1 MIGLAVRG
9 LIARPWR
16 ALLTGSAAVIGVSLV
31 AGALVLADTAE
42 RAGDVGDD
50 VRVVGHI
57 VLVAGAVALLVGGYI
72 INSAFAVNLAQ
83 RSRELALL
91 RCLGAEPGQLRRM
104 VRLEALIVGVAASL
118 AGLVVGVG
126 VAAALR
132 AFVNSGAISGDF
144 PGHALVVT
152 PRAVIVSLVAG
163 SVAMVVSAA
172 APARRASRAAPLAA
186 LCDLPAVAGQRSPAR
201 AAVGAV
207 LVGATL
213 VGVPLAA
220 LSDADFVL
228 PVTAALTLIGVRLVG
243 PRVARPL
250 AGAVGLPVARWLRLT
265 GALARQN
272 AMRSP
277 DRTAATAS
285 ALTIGLALVSFIA
298 VLSSSTKAFVDAEFD
313 RTPDV
318 SVVNGEVGA
327 GGAKLDAPG
336 AVPPAVIARLRA
348 LPEVGTLVPVAG
360 TVGTVAGIQAGVQ
373 AADLSAFTRVQGL
386 DVTAGNLAD
395 VSPGGLWVR
404 DDSAAAG
411 GLTVGARVP
420 VELAHGRRVLT
431 IRAVYR
437 HESYASTSLPRYLIG
452 RSDYAALGGSANP
465 GSLLIR
471 AAVGVTPEAARAAVA
486 RAVAGGGSLI
496 VEDRGTE
503 RRDAVGQIDTYTSL
517 YLALGGLAALVGLF
531 GILNTTALSIVERMR
546 ELGLLRAI
554 GMDRGQIRAMIR
566 AEAVI
571 VAAVGAVPGIALGT
585 LFGWGAAK
593 VLEESSAPTAFTV
606 PIAVL
611 ALIAVVAAG
620 GGVLAAVLPARWA
633 SRVDVLRAVASE

>member
-16 ALLTGSAAVIGVSLV
+16 ALLTGLAVVIGVSLV

-42 RAGDVGDD
+42 RAGDMGGDP
-50 VRVVGHI
+50 RVVGDI
-57 VLVAGAVALLVGGYI
+57 VVVAGAVALLVGGYI
-72 INSAFAVNLAQ
+72 INSAFAVTLAQ

-91 RCLGAEPGQLRRM
+91 RCLGAEPSQLRRM

-118 AGLVVGVG
+118 VGLVVGVG

-132 AFVNSGAISGDF
+132 AFVNSGAIAGDF

-172 APARRASRAAPLAA
+172 APARRASRAAPLTA
-186 LCDLPAVAGQRSPAR
+186 LCDLPAVAGRRSPAR
-201 AAVGAV
+201 AALGAV
-207 LVGATL
+207 LVGAAL
-213 VGVPLAA
+213 VGVPLAV

-228 PVTAALTLIGVRLVG
+228 PVAAALTPIGVRLVG

-250 AGAVGLPVARWLRLT
+250 ASAVGLPVARWLRLT

-277 DRTAATAS
+277 ERTAATAS

-318 SVVNGEVGA
+318 SVVSGNVAA
-327 GGAKLDAPG
+327 GGAKLDAAG
-336 AVPPAVIARLRA
+336 AVSPAVIARLRA
-348 LPEVGTLVPVAG
+348 LPEVGTLVPMAS
-360 TVGTVAGIQAGVQ
+360 TVGTVAGIHAGVQ

-404 DDSAAAG
+404 DDTAAAG

-431 IRAVYR
+431 IRAVHR
-437 HESYASTSLPRYLIG
+437 HDSYASTSLPRYLIG
-452 RSDYAALGGSANP
+452 RSDYAALGGSATP

-471 AAVGVTPEAARAAVA
+471 AAVGVRLEVARAAVA
-486 RAVAGGGSLI
+486 RAVAGDGSLI
-496 VEDRGTE
+496 VEDRVTE
-503 RRDAVGQIDTYTSL
+503 RRDAVGQIDTFTSL

-531 GILNTTALSIVERMR
+531 GILNTTALSIVERVR

-554 GMDRGQIRAMIR
+554 GMDRGPDPGDDPQRGGDRRRRRCRARYR
-566 AEAVI
+566 AGHALRLGRGQGARGVI
-571 VAAVGAVPGIALGT
+571 GADRVHRPR
-585 LFGWGAAK
+585 
-593 VLEESSAPTAFTV
+593 SR
-606 PIAVL
+606 
-611 ALIAVVAAG
+611 
-620 GGVLAAVLPARWA
+620 RWY
-633 SRVDVLRAVASE
+633 

>member
-16 ALLTGSAAVIGVSLV
+16 ALLTGLAAVIGVSLV

-42 RAGDVGDD
+42 RADDVGDD

-72 INSAFAVNLAQ
+72 INSAFAVTLAQ

-91 RCLGAEPGQLRRM
+91 RCLGAEPAQLRRI

-126 VAAALR
+126 VAATLR

-152 PRAVIVSLVAG
+152 PRTVIVSLVAC
-163 SVAMVVSAA
+163 SVAIVVSAA

-186 LCDLPAVAGQRSPAR
+186 LCDLPAVAGHRSPAR

-207 LVGATL
+207 LVGAAL
-213 VGVPLAA
+213 VGVPLAV
-220 LSDADFVL
+220 LSDAVVVL

-298 VLSSSTKAFVDAEFD
+298 VLSSSTRAFVDAEFD
-313 RTPDV
+313 RAPDV
-318 SVVNGEVGA
+318 SVFSGNVGA

-336 AVPPAVIARLRA
+336 AVSPAVIARLRA
-348 LPEVGTLVPVAG
+348 LPDVGTLVPVAG

-373 AADLSAFTRVQGL
+373 DLSAFTRVRGL

-404 DDSAAAG
+404 DDTAAAG

-420 VELAHGRRVLT
+420 VELTHGKRVLT

-452 RSDYAALGGSANP
+452 RSDYAALGGSASP

-486 RAVAGGGSLI
+486 HAVAGDGSLI
-496 VEDRGTE
+496 VEDRGAE
-503 RRDAVGQIDTYTSL
+503 RRDAVGRIDTFTSL

-531 GILNTTALSIVERMR
+531 GILNTTALSIVERTR

-606 PIAVL
+606 PIAAL